1 MTLAKSTKP
10 LTTRTI
16 QTMKPSSNDLSDTG
30 ENRGLRVACGST
42 GLKTFFYR
50 YTSPETGKLVQA
62 KIGNFPETSLAEARS
77 ILQDWKL
84 LRRQKICPA
93 NEIKRKRKEE
103 KERSLLIEQGRQTFT
118 VQDLI
123 ELYLTSQIEDQKLPN
138 GQLKL
143 GSRKPKGQI
152 ETRRTLYIDVV
163 PFMGSRPATDILRK
177 DVIKMV
183 MSIVSR
189 GANVQAG
196 SVLRELS
203 AAYEYAIGIDRLPD
217 DFANPALLAKAGLR
231 QAKIK
236 LTSKPGRRVLSDKEV
251 IKLIKWL
258 PSSDYTNAQKKILHL
273 TLLTGCRTG
282 ELCNAQWKDFDAKEK
297 KLHIRETK
305 TATDRY
311 VQLPS
316 QAVNI
321 IKKLPFGTTD
331 AMFPSKAT
339 GLPVQQKKLS
349 EQSWVM
355 RNKGTML
362 DIDHWTPH
370 DLRRTVRTGLA
381 RLQCPNEV
389 AEAILGHA
397 RSGIE
402 GTYDLH
408 RYESECQYWLQI
420 WADYLD
426 SIVSG

>member
-16 QTMKPSSNDLSDTG
+16 QTMKPSSSDLADAG

-62 KIGNFPETSLAEARS
+62 KIGNFPETSLAGARS

-84 LRRQKICPA
+84 LRRKKICPA
-93 NEIKRKRKEE
+93 NEIKRKKKEE

-123 ELYLTSQIEDQKLPN
+123 ELYLTSQIEDQKLPS
-138 GQLKL
+138 GQLKS
-143 GSRKPKGQI
+143 GSRKPKGQV

-177 DVIKMV
+177 DVIEMI
-183 MSIVSR
+183 MGIVAR

-258 PSSDYTNAQKKILHL
+258 PKSDYTNAQKKILHL

-282 ELCNAQWKDFDAKEK
+282 ELCNAQWRDFDAKEK
-297 KLHIRETK
+297 TLHIRETK

-321 IKKLPFGTTD
+321 IKKLPVGTTD
-331 AMFPSKAT
+331 AMFPSKIT

-355 RNKGTML
+355 RTKGVML

-408 RYESECQYWLQI
+408 RYEKESRHWLQV
-420 WADYLD
+420 WANYLD
-426 SIVSG
+426 ELVV

>member
-16 QTMKPSSNDLSDTG
+16 QTMKPSSSDLADAG

-62 KIGNFPETSLAEARS
+62 KIGNFPDTSLAEARS

-84 LRRQKICPA
+84 LRRQQVCPA
-93 NEIKRKRKEE
+93 NEIRRKKKEE
-103 KERSLLIEQGRQTFT
+103 KERSLLIEQGRQDFT

-123 ELYLTSQIEDQKLPN
+123 ELYLTNYIEDQKLPN
-138 GQLKL
+138 GRVIS
-143 GSRKPKGQI
+143 GSRKPKGQS

-163 PFMGSRPATDILRK
+163 PFMGARAATDILRK
-177 DVIKMV
+177 DVIEMV
-183 MSIVSR
+183 MSIVAR

-203 AAYEYAIGIDRLPD
+203 AAYEYAIGIDKLPD

-236 LTSKPGRRVLSDKEV
+236 LTSQPGRRVLSDAEV
-251 IKLIKWL
+251 IKLMQWL
-258 PSSDYTNAQKKILHL
+258 PNSAYTNAQKEILHL

-282 ELCNAQWKDFDAKEK
+282 ELCNAQWKDFDAKK
-297 KLHIRETK
+297 KTLHIRETK
-305 TATDRY
+305 TATERY

-316 QAVNI
+316 QAVSLIN
-321 IKKLPFGTTD
+321 KLPVGSTD
-331 AMFPSKAT
+331 AMFPSKTT

-355 RNKGTML
+355 RKGGVMI
-362 DIDHWTPH
+362 DIDRWTPH

-408 RYESECQYWLQI
+408 RYENECQRWLQI
-420 WADYLD
+420 WADHLD
-426 SIVSG
+426 SIIKG